1 MIPPRFLYFD
11 LGKVLVNFD
20 VEQMLRQVGAAA
32 HVAPEQVRTALFGN
46 GLMRRYE
53 TGLITTADF
62 YRAFCDEVGCRTDK
76 DVLAAA
82 AADIFTLN
90 LPMLPVAAQLYQ
102 AGYPLG
108 ILSNTCELH
117 WQHCTRRFRIVAEG
131 FAVHALSYRMQAM
144 KPDAAIFR
152 AAADLAGCRP
162 EEIFFVDDIA
172 EHVGGARAVG
182 FDAVQ
187 FTSAEA
193 LVQDL
198 RQRGLR
204 FNY

>member
-20 VEQMLRQVGAAA
+20 VDYMLRQIGAAA
-32 HVAPEQVRTALFGN
+32 RISVEQVRAALFGN
-46 GLMRRYE
+46 GLMRHYE
-53 TGLITTADF
+53 TGRLTTPEF
-62 YRAFCDEVGCRTDK
+62 YRAFCAEVGCRPDFT
-76 DVLAAA
+76 VLASAA
-82 AADIFTLN
+82 SNIFTLN
-90 LPMLPVAAQLYQ
+90 LPVLPLVAQLRQ

-117 WQHCTRRFRIVAEG
+117 WQQCADRFRIVAEG
-131 FAVHALSYRMQAM
+131 FAIHALSYRIQAM

-152 AAADLAGCRP
+152 AAADLAGRRP
-162 EEIFFVDDIA
+162 EEIFFVDDFA
-172 EHVGGARAVG
+172 EHVSGARAVG

-193 LVQDL
+193 LAHDL
-198 RQRGLR
+198 RQRGLH